1 MTVEGDLAAVL
12 PDDRHRIITKLNLNS
27 KVISDLTL
35 AANVNLSDQK
45 SETMDN
51 AVQPQN
57 DLFYIIKTNKLT
69 INLP

>member
-12 PDDRHRIITKLNLNS
+12 PDDRHRIIPKLNLNS

-45 SETMDN
+45 SETIDN

-57 DLFYIIKTNKLT
+57 DMFYIIKTNKFT